1 MRRLPGVLVVV
12 AACLLTAC
20 SSDGGGGGQ
29 TIDVVSTDTE
39 CRVSHPMVKAGKTT
53 FILENK
59 GSKFTEAY
67 VYAAGDRVVTEREN
81 VGPGT
86 KAKFSVTLAPG
97 TYEVA
102 CKPGQ
107 AGNGIRRRLVVTGV
121 LKKGAAAPKAP
132 DRALSMTSKDYSYD
146 GLGGFTAKAGDTVA
160 FSMHNEGE
168 KEHEFEVLGANG
180 KALGEIGPTKPG
192 ATGTVT
198 LTFKKAGTYTYVCGI
213 EDHEKRGMK
222 GTFTVS

>member
-1 MRRLPGVLVVV
+1 MRRLPGVLLVL
-12 AACLLTAC
+12 AACAVAGC
-20 SSDGGGGGQ
+20 SSGGDGGGP
-29 TIDVVSTDTE
+29 TVDVVSTNTE

-53 FILENK
+53 FVLENK

-107 AGNGIRRRLVVTGV
+107 TGSGIRRRLVVTGTA
-121 LKKGAAAPKAP
+121 KKSAAPKAP
-132 DRALSMTSKDYSYD
+132 DRALTITAKEYSYD
-146 GLGGFTAKAGDTVA
+146 GLNAFTARAGETVA
-160 FSMHNEGE
+160 FSMHNAGE
-168 KEHEFEVLGANG
+168 KEHEFEVLDAKGD
-180 KALGEIGPTKPG
+180 ALGEVGPTKPG

-198 LTFKKAGTYTYVCGI
+198 LTFAKAGTYRYVCGV
-213 EDHEKRGMK
+213 EDHEQRGMK

>member
-1 MRRLPGVLVVV
+1 MRRLAGALLVL
-12 AACLLTAC
+12 AACAAAGC
-20 SSDGGGGGQ
+20 SSGGGGGGQ
-29 TIDVVSTDTE
+29 TVDVVSTNTE

-53 FILENK
+53 FVLENK

-67 VYAAGDRVVTEREN
+67 VYATGDRVVTEREN

-86 KAKFSVTLAPG
+86 KAKFTVTLAPG

-107 AGNGIRRRLVVTGV
+107 TGSGIRRRLVVSGT
-121 LKKGAAAPKAP
+121 LKKGAAPKAP
-132 DRALSMTSKDYSYD
+132 DRALTIAAKDYSFD
-146 GLGGFTAKAGDTVA
+146 GLDGFTAKAGETVA
-160 FSMHNEGE
+160 FSMRNEGE
-168 KEHEFEVLGANG
+168 KEHEFEVLDA
-180 KALGEIGPTKPG
+180 KDALGEVGPTKPG

-198 LTFKKAGTYTYVCGI
+198 LTFKKGGTYRYVCGI

>member
-1 MRRLPGVLVVV
+1 MRWSWVTVGAVASALAS
-12 AACLLTAC
+12 AACSTGTAA
-20 SSDGGGGGQ
+20 Q
-29 TIDVVSTDTE
+29 TVDIVSTNTE

-53 FILENK
+53 FVLDNK

-67 VYAAGDRVVTEREN
+67 VYATGDRVVTEREN

-86 KAKFSVTLAPG
+86 KAKFTATLAPG

-107 AGNGIRRRLVVTGV
+107 TGNGIRRRLVVTGT

-132 DRALSMTSKDYSYD
+132 DRALTMTAKDFSYD
-146 GLGGFTAKAGDTVA
+146 GLAGFTARAGETVA
-160 FSMHNEGE
+160 FSMHNQGA
-168 KEHEFEVLGANG
+168 KDHEFEVLDAND

-192 ATGTVT
+192 STGTAT
-198 LTFKKAGTYTYVCGI
+198 LIFKKAGTYRYVCGL

>member
-1 MRRLPGVLVVV
+1 MRRLSGVLLVV
-12 AACLLTAC
+12 AVVAPAC
-20 SSDGGGGGQ
+20 SSGGGGQ
-29 TIDVVSTDTE
+29 TVDIVSTNTE

-53 FILENK
+53 FVLENK

-67 VYAAGDRVVTEREN
+67 VYATGDRVVTEREN

-86 KAKFSVTLAPG
+86 KAKFTVTLAPG

-107 AGNGIRRRLVVTGV
+107 TGNGIRRRLVVTGT
-121 LKKGAAAPKAP
+121 LKKGAAAKAA
-132 DRALSMTSKDYSYD
+132 DRALTITAKDFSFD
-146 GLGGFTAKAGDTVA
+146 GLDGFTAKAGETVA
-160 FSMHNEGE
+160 FLMRNDGE
-168 KEHEFEVLGANG
+168 KDHEFEVLDAKG
-180 KALGEIGPTKPG
+180 KTVGEVPPTKPG
-192 ATGTVT
+192 ATGNATMT
-198 LTFKKAGTYTYVCGI
+198 LVRAGTYRYVCGV